1 MKDIVRAIA
10 AQIEVEWLDPKA
22 NLAKVA
28 GVVERI
34 AQEQKS
40 DLIVFPELTNSGYV
54 VGRHS
59 PDFSEFS
66 KNYVKAAEKI
76 PGEFTDALCQLAQK
90 HSTHIVI
97 GLLEAHPS
105 IPETLY
111 NSSALI
117 DPSGQILAVYR
128 KVHIPAE
135 ERHYFY
141 SGSKIEVVSTDLG
154 NIGLMIC
161 ADNAFPELARVL
173 TLKGAEIIC
182 ACFCRPKGV
191 IHGDVE
197 APLRFISCRA
207 FENNNFL
214 VTSNRVGKEGDLG
227 FDGRSCICGPYGEFL
242 ARSEVETEDIITA
255 DLTAD
260 DLRAARMRYT
270 RFRDRRPELYGMIC
284 EPLEIDCSS

>member
-1 MKDIVRAIA
+1 MKDKVRAA
-10 AQIEVEWLDPKA
+10 VAQMEVRLLDPEA
-22 NLAKVA
+22 NLAKVIDL
-28 GVVERI
+28 VDRI
-34 AQEQKS
+34 AQGQRA

-54 VGRHS
+54 IGRHS

-66 KNYVKAAEKI
+66 KSYLEVAEKI
-76 PGEFTDALCQLAQK
+76 PGQFTDTLGDLAK
-90 HSTHIVI
+90 KYATYIVI

-111 NSSALI
+111 NSSVLI
-117 DPSGQILAVYR
+117 GPTGELLTVYR

-141 SGSKIEVVSTDLG
+141 SGSRIEVVPTELG

-173 TLKGAEIIC
+173 ALKGAEIVC
-182 ACFCRPKGV
+182 VCFCRPKGV
-191 IHGDVE
+191 VHGDVE

-207 FENNNFL
+207 FENNNFM
-214 VTSNRVGKEGDLG
+214 VTCNRVGKEGDLV

-242 ARSEVETEDIITA
+242 SRSNVETEDIIAA
-255 DLTAD
+255 DLLAD
-260 DLRAARMRYT
+260 DLKTARMRYT
-270 RFRDRRPELYGMIC
+270 RFRDRHPELYGIIC
-284 EPLEIDCSS
+284 QSPEKWY